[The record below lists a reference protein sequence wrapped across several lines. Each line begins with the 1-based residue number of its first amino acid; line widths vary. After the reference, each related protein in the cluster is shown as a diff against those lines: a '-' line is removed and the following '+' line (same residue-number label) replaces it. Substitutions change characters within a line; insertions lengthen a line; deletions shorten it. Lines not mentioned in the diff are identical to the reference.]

1 MAHLQ
6 NSYSQKKYRFN
17 VEVHPPL
24 HSWSVA
30 ERMEGGNFRR
40 AFSNTKNKGEA
51 SASPNGLINFVLQCT
66 III

>member
-1 MAHLQ
+1 MSHNA
-6 NSYSQKKYRFN
+6 YIFN
-17 VEVHPPL
+17 IEVHPPPFL
-24 HSWSVA
+24 ELRSKNG
-30 ERMEGGNFRR
+30 GGNFRR

>member
-1 MAHLQ
+1 MSHNA
-6 NSYSQKKYRFN
+6 YRFN
-17 VEVHPPL
+17 IEVHPPSIL
-24 HSWSVA
+24 GA
-30 ERMEGGNFRR
+30 TLRMEGGNFRR